1 MAVEHLD
8 LGTGFKVEGPSW
20 GDLAARALR
29 TGRHWRFLSSGLH
42 MLHMDQAVGFR
53 VMINDGTGT
62 VLALGNTELGTSM
75 LKNEVER
82 WGAAAVLRPLGLEAG
97 VLPLIVPAPQAAD
110 SRLVGLLRYGAEF

>member
-1 MAVEHLD
+1 
-8 LGTGFKVEGPSW
+8 
-20 GDLAARALR
+20 
-29 TGRHWRFLSSGLH
+29 